1 LRAVV
6 QRVGSAQ
13 VTVDEKTI
21 GSMQQ
26 GLLALVGV
34 GPNDGAGDARELARK
49 MAHLRVFP
57 DDAGVMNRSLLD
69 VGGSL
74 GIVSQF
80 TLFGDLRKGRR
91 PYYGGAS
98 APERAEALIEQ
109 LVEEAQGLGLRV
121 MTGRFGASMQVS
133 LTNDGPVTLLIDTEK
148 KF

>member
-6 QRVGSAQ
+6 QRVVSAQ
-13 VTVDEKTI
+13 VTVDGEVI
-21 GSMQQ
+21 GSMEQ

-34 GPNDGAGDARELARK
+34 GPEDSAEDTQELARK

-57 DDAGVMNRSLLD
+57 DDEGVMNRSLLD
-69 VGGSL
+69 VEGSL

-91 PYYGGAS
+91 PYYGGAA
-98 APERAEALIEQ
+98 APEKAEALIEQ
-109 LVEEAQGLGLRV
+109 LVEEAKGLGLQV

>member
-1 LRAVV
+1 MRAVV

-13 VTVDEKTI
+13 VTVDEETI
-21 GSMQQ
+21 GSMQE

-91 PYYGGAS
+91 PYYGGAA

>member
-1 LRAVV
+1 MRAVV
-6 QRVGSAQ
+6 QRVSSAQ
-13 VTVDEKTI
+13 VTVDAETI

-34 GPNDGAGDARELARK
+34 GPDDGAYDARELARK

-91 PYYGGAS
+91 PYYGGAA

>member
-1 LRAVV
+1 VV

-13 VTVDEKTI
+13 VTVDEETI

-34 GPNDGAGDARELARK
+34 GPDDGADDARELARK

-69 VGGSL
+69 LGGSL

-91 PYYGGAS
+91 PYYGGA
-98 APERAEALIEQ
+98 AEPERAETLIEQ

>member
-1 LRAVV
+1 
-6 QRVGSAQ
+6 VGSAQ
-13 VTVDEKTI
+13 ITVHGETI
-21 GSMQQ
+21 GSMEE

-34 GPNDGAGDARELARK
+34 GPNDGVGDTQELARK

-57 DDAGVMNRSLLD
+57 DEAGVMNRSLLD

-91 PYYGGAS
+91 PYYGGAA
-98 APERAEALIEQ
+98 APEQAEALIEQ
-109 LVEEAQGLGLRV
+109 LVEEARGLGLQV
-121 MTGRFGASMQVS
+121 VTGRFGASMQVS

-148 KF
+148 RF

>member
-1 LRAVV
+1 MRAVV
-6 QRVGSAQ
+6 QRVVSAQ
-13 VTVDEKTI
+13 VTVDGEVI
-21 GSMQQ
+21 GAMEQ

-34 GPNDGAGDARELARK
+34 GPEDSAEDTQELARK

-57 DDAGVMNRSLLD
+57 DDAGVMNRSLLEM
-69 VGGSL
+69 GGSL

-91 PYYGGAS
+91 PYYGGAA

-109 LVEEAQGLGLRV
+109 LVEEARELGLQV

>member
-6 QRVGSAQ
+6 QRVSSAQ
-13 VTVDEKTI
+13 VTVDEETI

-34 GPNDGAGDARELARK
+34 GPDDGADDARELARK

-91 PYYGGAS
+91 PYYGGAGT
-98 APERAEALIEQ
+98 PERAETLIEQ

>member
-1 LRAVV
+1 MRAVV

-13 VTVDEKTI
+13 VTVDEETI

-49 MAHLRVFP
+49 MAHLRVFT

-91 PYYGGAS
+91 PYYGGAA

>member
-1 LRAVV
+1 MRAVV
-6 QRVGSAQ
+6 QRVCSAQ
-13 VTVDEKTI
+13 VLVDGETI

-34 GPNDGAGDARELARK
+34 GPDDGAAEPQELARK

-91 PYYGGAS
+91 PYYGGAA
-98 APERAEALIEQ
+98 APERAEALIGM
-109 LVEEAQGLGLRV
+109 LVEEARGLGLEV
-121 MTGRFGASMQVS
+121 MTGQFGASMQIS